1 MNNSLQEV
9 LRRLLNEEL
18 IRRLVTKYF
27 VTKGIAKENFEAHIY
42 PPIMQDIVQMVPQLS
57 DLIEVEASVKDF
69 HPSGRVKL
77 SWNLFAL
84 GNQRMALGE
93 SSHSNLSELKQVQ
106 LGFENK
112 KSAIRSASPK
122 SIIEF
127 IAKVLGTSEGG
138 VIDPKQNKSSA
149 PGSRPEDT
157 GPGGS
162 STFYAGSQGFERNK
176 PVL

>member
-1 MNNSLQEV
+1 MNNTLQEV

-18 IRRLVTKYF
+18 IRRLLTKYF
-27 VTKGIAKENFEAHIY
+27 VTKGIAQENFEAHIY
-42 PPIMQDIVQMVPQLS
+42 PPIMQDITQMVPQLS
-57 DLIEVEASVKDF
+57 DLVEIEASVKDF

-84 GNQRMALGE
+84 GNQRMSLGE

-106 LGFENK
+106 LGSENK
-112 KSAIRSASPK
+112 KSAVRSASPK

-127 IAKVLGTSEGG
+127 ITKVLGTSEGG
-138 VIDPKQNKSSA
+138 AIDPKQNKSAA
-149 PGSRPEDT
+149 PGAQPQKS

-162 STFYAGSQGFERNK
+162 STFYAGSQGFEKNR
-176 PVL
+176 PV